1 MKIDLEALRKRD
13 KFLSQVEQEAK
24 EHNLQYTKDG
34 FTMDI
39 PDIDIEFLL
48 NQKENNN
55 ENHES

>member
-39 PDIDIEFLL
+39 PDIDVNALMKDDF
-48 NQKENNN
+48 KE
-55 ENHES
+55 ENSYG

>member
-1 MKIDLEALRKRD
+1 MKIDFEVLKKRD

-24 EHNLQYTKDG
+24 EYNLQYTKDG

-55 ENHES
+55 ENH

>member
-34 FTMDI
+34 FTIDI
-39 PDIDIEFLL
+39 PDVDIEFLL

-55 ENHES
+55 ENH

>member
-34 FTMDI
+34 FIMDI
-39 PDIDIEFLL
+39 PDIDVNALMKDDF
-48 NQKENNN
+48 KE
-55 ENHES
+55 ENSYG

>member
-55 ENHES
+55 ENH

>member
-39 PDIDIEFLL
+39 PDVDIECLL

-55 ENHES
+55 EDH